1 MKKYIEALKG
11 ISYFEWIRL
20 REGIDSDFEQQID
33 ESKKSLQLTDPENV
47 ERAICSM
54 YLMVLKTEELLQNL
68 WIKMV
73 SQDYGKVN
81 RDART

>member
-1 MKKYIEALKG
+1 MTRIQKLCM
-11 ISYFEWIRL
+11 
-20 REGIDSDFEQQID
+20 Q
-33 ESKKSLQLTDPENV
+33 
-47 ERAICSM
+47 